1 MDYESLMTDR
11 ERVSFAL
18 RRLYR
23 ECGFAPY
30 RMSKFEEY
38 DLYASNKEFLVS
50 PQVITFTDT
59 DGVLMALKP
68 DVTLS
73 IAKNYDNRDALKK
86 LYYNETVYR
95 PAQSGGF
102 SEILQSGVECMGELD
117 EEHSEEILS
126 LAAAC
131 LKEVSD
137 TFVLS
142 VSDLGLLDALFSAMS
157 LTEGEQEEVALC
169 IHTKNAVEARRL
181 CEKYGVAAELTEL
194 LVTLI
199 NTSLPLA
206 EAVGALLPLSVT
218 DGMRDALK
226 GLLTLAESPKLS
238 PFGERVIF
246 DSSVLPNRRFY
257 NGLVFSGYV
266 AGSPRALLSGGR
278 YDKLMRRLGKQAAA
292 VGFAVYLDRLP
303 EEVTE

>member
-73 IAKNYDNRDALKK
+73 IAKNYDSRDALKK

-102 SEILQSGVECMGELD
+102 SEILQSGVECMGDLGEA
-117 EEHSEEILS
+117 ETEEILS

-131 LKEVSD
+131 LKEVSED
-137 TFVLS
+137 FVLS
-142 VSDLGLLDALFSAMS
+142 VSDLGVVEALFSEMS
-157 LTEGEQEEVALC
+157 LVEGAEEELAVC

-181 CEKYGVAAELTEL
+181 CEKNGVGESLTEL
-194 LVTLI
+194 LVTVI
-199 NTSLPLA
+199 NTSLPLGKA
-206 EAVGALLPLSVT
+206 ADVLLPLAV
-218 DGMRDALK
+218 GEEMRNVLKNLQALAQSPA
-226 GLLTLAESPKLS
+226 LAA
-238 PFGERVIF
+238 FGDRVIF

-266 AGSPRALLSGGR
+266 AGASRALLSGGR

-303 EEVTE
+303 EEVTA